1 MIVQGEIYQIKWKQ
15 SVFQIANCLTKN
27 EEWDLSKIDFSDT
40 YSLAQYMYRLILYYD
55 LRHSTSSY

>member
-27 EEWDLSKIDFSDT
+27 EEWDLSKIDFSVVC
-40 YSLAQYMYRLILYYD
+40 ID
-55 LRHSTSSY
+55 LFCIMI